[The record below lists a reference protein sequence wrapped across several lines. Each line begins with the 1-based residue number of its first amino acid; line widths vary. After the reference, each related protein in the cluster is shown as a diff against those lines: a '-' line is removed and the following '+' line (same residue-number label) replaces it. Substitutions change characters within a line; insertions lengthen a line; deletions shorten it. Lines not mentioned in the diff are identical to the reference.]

1 MLFLY
6 FGLKLLH
13 EARGMEA
20 DGPSDELEEVEQ
32 ELIHKKE
39 GTWPPKPRPRP
50 RPIDMHSV
58 IKWW

>member
-1 MLFLY
+1 MRYPVLLLQMLFLY

-39 GTWPPKPRPRP
+39 GACLLSRIPGP
-50 RPIDMHSV
+50 
-58 IKWW
+58 